1 MKWPLEF
8 TDQIVVKN
16 KDSNVAIITLWTKK
30 EKILEKLTSD
40 YAIVGQLYS
49 ADEGVNALLRN
60 LLANKAITNLIII
73 GADLSKSGQSL
84 SKFFENGINKN
95 HQIIGLEN
103 ITIDKEIPIEVID
116 ELRKNVKFHDLR
128 EIKDFLKLNSFISS
142 LGKSKSWGKPDIFP
156 KKEITPPQTY
166 PSEKAGFIIRSNNI
180 DNAWIQVLD
189 YVINF
194 GIIKKSQY
202 SEDQKEIIALTTIIE
217 DEDPDNPKITHCF
230 DFNKEDLENYYPQV
244 LSANKIDGVE
254 YTYGQRLRNYKGV
267 DQIEKIISKL
277 QKTTYTRRAIAF
289 TWNVETD
296 YDNDKAPCLNIV
308 HCIIQEGKL
317 FMTAY
322 FRSNDMYNA
331 WPKNAFALRKLQ
343 KLIADEV
350 GVTLGPLITISNS
363 AHIYKS
369 SWKKAKAVIDNFKIP
384 PKRIGDPRGN
394 LIIRVQDSEI
404 YVLRE
409 SPDGKRLS
417 EIKGKTAF
425 ELYPKLVEL
434 VSEKSHAFYLGTELQ
449 KAEIAIK
456 EGKKYVQDQ

>member
-8 TDQIVVKN
+8 TDQIIVKN

-103 ITIDKEIPIEVID
+103 ITIDKEIPIEIID
-116 ELRKNVKFHDLR
+116 ALRKNVKLHDLR
-128 EIKDFLKLNSFISS
+128 EIKDFSELNDFILS

-156 KKEITPPQTY
+156 KKELAPPQTY
-166 PSEKAGFIIRSNNI
+166 PSEKSGFIIRSNNI
-180 DNAWIQVLD
+180 DNAWIQILD

-194 GIIKKSQY
+194 GVIKKSQY
-202 SEDQKEIIALTTIIE
+202 SEDQKEIIALTTVIE
-217 DEDPDNPKITHCF
+217 DEDPENPKITHCF
-230 DFNKEDLENYYPQV
+230 DFNSSDLESYYPQV
-244 LSANKIDGVE
+244 LSANKIEGVE

-267 DQIEKIISKL
+267 DQIDKIISKL
-277 QKTTYTRRAIAF
+277 QKTAHTRRAIAF
-289 TWNVETD
+289 TWDVETD
-296 YDNDKAPCLNIV
+296 YDNEKSPCLNMV

-343 KLIADEV
+343 KLIVDEV
-350 GVTLGPLITISNS
+350 GVTLGSLITISNS

-384 PKRIGDPRGN
+384 LKRIGDPRGN

-449 KAEIAIK
+449 KAEMAIK